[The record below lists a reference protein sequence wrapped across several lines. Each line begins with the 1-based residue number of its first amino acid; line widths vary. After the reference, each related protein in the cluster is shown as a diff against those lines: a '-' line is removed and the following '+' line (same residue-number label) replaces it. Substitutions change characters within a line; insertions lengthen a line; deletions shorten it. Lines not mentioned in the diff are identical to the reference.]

1 MTKFWMVTMST
12 ILFGLTTTGCPDGD
26 DGCPVNICDE
36 CGNGFCGEAEYA
48 DGTCPEDCGSG
59 FCGDGICEEMGA
71 GRETCATCPED
82 CHTGC
87 GADADADATDDGDT
101 SEVADCPSVVGNW
114 TLTYR
119 NTETGMEG
127 RYVLT
132 LEQDGCLVTGWDD
145 GSLEYTGTISEG
157 GYISLFAD
165 GYSDDRTVT
174 GDFTQTPPRMEGDW
188 YDTDLDS
195 GTWWADPQ

>member
-1 MTKFWMVTMST
+1 MPRF
-12 ILFGLTTTGCPDGD
+12 L
-26 DGCPVNICDE
+26 
-36 CGNGFCGEAEYA
+36 
-48 DGTCPEDCGSG
+48 
-59 FCGDGICEEMGA
+59 
-71 GRETCATCPED
+71 
-82 CHTGC
+82 
-87 GADADADATDDGDT
+87 DADSDSDTTEDDGDT